1 MADVSDPI
9 IRETY
14 DEVRDDRNETNWLLL
29 QYASDKSDQIVLKK
43 KGTQGLSEFVR
54 ELDESQAAFGYIRL
68 NVSNDELS
76 VRTKFVFVTWIGSSV
91 KVMRKAKLSV
101 HVADVKRV
109 IQAYAVEINAHEKS
123 ELDEGEILTKLR
135 KAGGANYDRGAHDY

>member
-14 DEVRDDRNETNWLLL
+14 DEVRDDRSEVSWLIL
-29 QYASDKSDQIVLKK
+29 QYENERSDKLILHA
-43 KGTQGLSEFVR
+43 KGSGGLAQLADNLSE
-54 ELDESQAAFGYIRL
+54 DQAAFAYCRV

-76 VRTKFVFVTWIGSSV
+76 VRTKFVFITWIGSRV

-101 HVADVKRV
+101 HVSDVKR
-109 IQAYAVEINAHEKS
+109 ILQAYAIEITAYEKFDFNES
-123 ELDEGEILTKLR
+123 EVLTKLR
-135 KAGGANYDRGAHDY
+135 RAGGANYDRGSHNY